1 MALDRDLFSP
11 QRPSRPER
19 PALAAEAAA
28 APLTVAGAPFD
39 HVCFVCGA
47 LAPFGRGSLRR
58 GEPMQWACRRHR
70 EKLR

>member
-1 MALDRDLFSP
+1 MRGSPNGLFPPITRDAP
-11 QRPSRPER
+11 ADER
-19 PALAAEAAA
+19 A
-28 APLTVAGAPFD
+28 APPTVARAPFD

-58 GEPMQWACRRHR
+58 GKPMVWACAEHR